1 MIDEKDNNTLSI
13 IPILL
18 LLCKATLMNVCELL
32 WGVERVALFCHFTQN
47 SSSSSFTFHTHT
59 IQNNVKQQQESNGCE
74 WNNVIQQNMM
84 RNKGKGEWCCM
95 FQQNDKQMTC
105 STKGRMK
112 QHTHLCCSFQAKVFN
127 QNTTNPRW
135 RQGKEW
141 D

>member
-18 LLCKATLMNVCELL
+18 LLCKTTLMNVCVNYCGELKELL
-32 WGVERVALFCHFTQN
+32 CSVISLKTPLLPHSHF
-47 SSSSSFTFHTHT
+47 THT

-95 FQQNDKQMTC
+95 FQQNEKQTTC